1 MSYIRRYR
9 NRILA
14 LLAVLIVSMGLSAQ
28 PYYTNPVL
36 HADYSDP
43 DVCRVGE
50 DYWMTASSFNCFPG
64 LPILHSQDLVHWELV
79 GAALTDYPGSGWDG
93 PEDDFRTTVQHGKGV
108 WAPAIRYHAG
118 WFYIFVGDPDR
129 GIFMVRTQDPEG
141 PWEPPVWLVR
151 EKGFIDPCPFWDE
164 DGNAYLSHGCAGSR
178 AGVKSVLFL
187 APMDPDG
194 TRLLGPSRMVYDGHL
209 SQPTIE
215 GTKFYKRDGKYY
227 IFSPAGGV
235 ATGWQTV
242 LRAESPWGPYEER
255 IVLAWAE
262 GTVNGPHQGAWVQ
275 TPAGEDWFLHF
286 QDKGAYGRI
295 VHLEPMAWKA
305 DGWPVIGEDPD
316 GDGVGQPVARYR
328 FLDSAFGSARNDR
341 GIASRSARNDNSIV
355 TSTKPRRGNSIVT
368 STKPRRGAWR
378 SLGYKDDDKGAYN
391 PYGLDLAWQYPAVP
405 SPYWHYALPEG
416 GVRLYSVEQTWPYK
430 NLWDCPNLLAQKFP
444 AERFTVRARLSFRPN
459 PQLKERGEQAGF
471 AVMGSDY
478 AGLRLTDTEEGAR
491 LEFIRC
497 LNASKGG
504 EEEAKELAML
514 PYRYEALTH
523 DRESRNVPLVAYPD
537 VPEAVVWVEL
547 DVRAKAVEGN
557 VPDAVCRFRYSLDGK
572 RFTQVDG
579 TFKAQPGQW
588 VGARFGFWCNRF
600 SPKNDAGW
608 LDVTDLTVK
617 PAFDPLEGFLY
628 EEEKVPAYDLP
639 DLLAGTRTVK
649 EWERTRRPALVKMF
663 EEKMYGSVP
672 GKPEGLH
679 FVVRDSDPNAL
690 DGLATRRQVRL
701 FIDAEESQYE
711 DLLIYIPNHRK
722 GAAPAFLGVNF
733 FGNHTID
740 TDPGIFLPDS
750 LRYRKDYTLDPRG
763 SQQQR
768 WPLRTILER
777 GYAVATFCCEDI
789 VPDAEGYAGIRSSYE
804 GYTWGALA
812 AWGWGLSRALDYL
825 ETDADVDAA
834 RVAVFGHSRMGKAAV
849 WAGARDTRFAM
860 VVSNAS
866 GCGGA
871 ALSRRRFGETVRR
884 INTHFPHWFC
894 ENFHQYNDN
903 EDLLPFDQ
911 HELLALIAPR
921 PLYVESGSEDR
932 WSDPR
937 GEFLGL
943 SYASPVYELY
953 GYEGFTPEDQ
963 PAVEH
968 PVTKGRTGYH
978 IRAGRHE
985 ILLYDWLQYLD
996 FADRFL

>member
-1 MSYIRRYR
+1 MRRAVA
-9 NRILA
+9 ILA
-14 LLAVLIVSMGLSAQ
+14 SLCLCIGLHAQ
-28 PYYTNPVL
+28 FRYQNPVV

-50 DYWMTASSFNCFPG
+50 EYWMTASSFNCFPG
-64 LPILHSQDLVHWELV
+64 LPILHSRDLVHWELA
-79 GAALTDYPGSGWDG
+79 GAALVDYPGEGWDA

-108 WAPAIRYHAG
+108 WAPAIRYHEG

-129 GIFMVRTQDPEG
+129 GIFMVRTQDPKG
-141 PWEPPVWLVR
+141 PWEPPVWVVR

-164 DGNAYLSHGCAGSR
+164 DGKAYLSHGCAGSR
-178 AGVKSVLFL
+178 AGNKSILFV

-194 TRLLGPSRMVYDGHL
+194 TRLLGPSRVVYDGHL

-242 LRAESPWGPYEER
+242 LRSDSPWGPYEER
-255 IVLAWAE
+255 IVMAWAD

-295 VHLEPMAWKA
+295 VHLQPMTWKA

-316 GDGVGQPVARYR
+316 GDGVGQPVKEWGAPKGEIPGQAWDEERGVRNAYR
-328 FLDSAFGSARNDR
+328 PS
-341 GIASRSARNDNSIV
+341 GI
-355 TSTKPRRGNSIVT
+355 
-368 STKPRRGAWR
+368 
-378 SLGYKDDDKGAYN
+378 
-391 PYGLDLAWQYPAVP
+391 GLEWQYPAVP
-405 SPYWHYALPEG
+405 SPYWHYALPDG
-416 GVRLYSVEQTWPYK
+416 GVRLYSVEQKWPYDS
-430 NLWDCPNLLAQKFP
+430 LWDCPNYLSQKFP
-444 AERFTVRARLSFRPN
+444 AERFTVRARMSFRPN

-471 AVMGSDY
+471 AVMGNDY

-491 LEFIRC
+491 LEYIEC
-497 LNASKGG
+497 LGAAKGG
-504 EEEAKELAML
+504 AETARELAVL
-514 PYRYEALTH
+514 PYRYDPLPH
-523 DRESRNVPLVAYPD
+523 DRESKNVPLVNYPD
-537 VPEAVVWVEL
+537 VPEVVVWVEL

-557 VPDAVCRFRYSLDGK
+557 VPDAVCRFNYSLDGK
-572 RFTQVDG
+572 RFTSAG
-579 TFKAQPGQW
+579 STFTAKPESW
-588 VGARFGFWCNRF
+588 VGAKFGFWCNRF
-600 SPKNDAGW
+600 SPKNDSGW
-608 LDVTDLTVK
+608 LDVADLEVK
-617 PAFDPLEGFLY
+617 LMFDPLEGFLY
-628 EEEKVPAYDLP
+628 DEERVPAYTLP
-639 DLLAGTRTVK
+639 DLLAGARTAK
-649 EWERTRRPALVKMF
+649 DWEKKRRPELVKLF
-663 EEKMYGSVP
+663 EEEMYGSVP

-679 FVVRDSDPNAL
+679 FRVRDNDVSAL
-690 DGLATRRQVRL
+690 DGFATRRQVRI
-701 FIDAEESQYE
+701 FFDAEESMYE
-711 DLLIYIPNHRK
+711 DLILYIPNNRK
-722 GAAPAFLGVNF
+722 GPAPAFMGVNF

-750 LRYRKDYTLDPRG
+750 LRYRTDFTVNPRG
-763 SQQQR
+763 SQQHR
-768 WPLRTILER
+768 WPLRTILEK
-777 GYAVATFCCEDI
+777 GYAVATFCCEDV
-789 VPDAEGYAGIRSSYE
+789 VPDADGYPGIRSHYE

-884 INTHFPHWFC
+884 INTHFPYWFC
-894 ENFHQYNDN
+894 ENFHKYNDN
-903 EDLLPFDQ
+903 EAMLPFDQ

-932 WSDPR
+932 WADPH

-943 SYASPVYELY
+943 AYAAPAYRLY
-953 GYEGFTPEDQ
+953 GHEGFAPSEW
-963 PAVEH
+963 PSVEQ
-968 PVTKGRTGYH
+968 PVTKGRNGYH
-978 IRAGRHE
+978 IRNGRHE
-985 ILLYDWLQYLD
+985 ILLYDWQQYLD
-996 FADRFL
+996 FADRCL